1 LLEEANPFE
10 SYVSALSNTTAPSFS
25 RAVEVIYL
33 LVHRPSYGCCREKV
47 VLMRFH
53 TLNGVRLELVIPTPE
68 GFRASLTALAIKTG
82 LFSLT
87 VYLVQ
92 FLGMK

>member
-1 LLEEANPFE
+1 
-10 SYVSALSNTTAPSFS
+10 
-25 RAVEVIYL
+25 
-33 LVHRPSYGCCREKV
+33 
-47 VLMRFH
+47 M
-53 TLNGVRLELVIPTPE
+53 RLELVIPTPE